1 VSTPGTPATATMDDR
16 AVARAG
22 ATIAVL
28 SILAKSSAFVREAVI
43 AMIYGRGPE
52 VDAFFVALALP
63 VFLVQLI
70 AGSFQIAVVPGLLA
84 AARAGGRQQASALAG
99 AGTVTIALVIAVF
112 ALLAAACAPLYLPVV
127 APGFSE
133 RALLLAADMLW
144 IMTLFAILGGLAYAG
159 GAMLTAERRF
169 ALPAIAPAL
178 TPLVMTVL
186 LIAFRD
192 QLGVTALAWG
202 AVLGTLAEA
211 AIVLWA
217 ARRLGYRPRLAV
229 SRADLTALL
238 RRWGPLMLATLL
250 LSGAGLIDQLMAAS
264 LGEGSASAL
273 GYGAKLVLAG
283 LHVVTT
289 ALGISVL
296 PAYAESALDDPG
308 RLSARL
314 RRHLVAVIALALPG
328 VAIAWWISEPVIA
341 LLYQRGAFTAED
353 TRLVAAVLAAYAVQL
368 PAYAAV
374 VILVRAAAV
383 LSLGWV
389 IPTAAAVNMA
399 LTVALNALFM
409 TYWGVVGIALATAPA
424 FAATGVVL
432 YLGIV
437 AGDARRNR
445 TGETQGRRNPT
456 VS

>member
-1 VSTPGTPATATMDDR
+1 MSGPGTRPFPTMDDR

-28 SILAKSSAFVREAVI
+28 SILAKSSAFVREAAI

-84 AARAGGRQQASALAG
+84 AARDGGRDRAAALAG
-99 AGTVTIALVIAVF
+99 AGTLTVTMAIAAV
-112 ALLAAACAPLYLPVV
+112 AVLAAAAAPLYLPVV

-133 RALLLAADMLW
+133 TALVLAADMLW
-144 IMTLFAILGGLAYAG
+144 IMTLFAVLGGLAYAG

-186 LIAFRD
+186 LLAFRAE
-192 QLGVTALAWG
+192 LGVAALAWG

-211 AIVLWA
+211 AIVLAA
-217 ARRLGYRPRLAV
+217 ARRLGYRPRLGMAMT
-229 SRADLTALL
+229 DLAALA

-296 PAYAESALDDPG
+296 PAYAESALDDPR
-308 RLSARL
+308 RLLTRL
-314 RRHLVAVIALALPG
+314 RRHLVAVILLALPG
-328 VAIAWWISEPVIA
+328 VAIAWAIAEPVIA
-341 LLYQRGAFTAED
+341 LLYQRGAFTTDD
-353 TRLVAAVLAAYAVQL
+353 TRLVADVLAAYAVQL
-368 PAYAAV
+368 PAYGAV

-399 LTVALNALFM
+399 LTIALNAVFM
-409 TYWGVVGIALATAPA
+409 EIWGVVGIALATAPA
-424 FAATGVVL
+424 FAATGMVL
-432 YLGIV
+432 YAGV
-437 AGDARRNR
+437 AAGC
-445 TGETQGRRNPT
+445 GRVR
-456 VS
+456 

>member
-1 VSTPGTPATATMDDR
+1 MSGPGTRPFPTMDDR

-28 SILAKSSAFVREAVI
+28 SILAKSSAFVREAAI

-84 AARAGGRQQASALAG
+84 AARDGGRDRAAALAG
-99 AGTVTIALVIAVF
+99 AGTLTVTMAIAAV
-112 ALLAAACAPLYLPVV
+112 AVLAAAAAPLYLPVV

-133 RALLLAADMLW
+133 TALVLAADMLW
-144 IMTLFAILGGLAYAG
+144 IMTLFAVLGGLAYAG

-186 LIAFRD
+186 LLAFRAE
-192 QLGVTALAWG
+192 LGVAALAWG

-211 AIVLWA
+211 AIVLAA
-217 ARRLGYRPRLAV
+217 ARRLGYRPRLGMAM
-229 SRADLTALL
+229 ADLAALA

-296 PAYAESALDDPG
+296 PAYAESALDDPR
-308 RLSARL
+308 RLLTRL
-314 RRHLVAVIALALPG
+314 RRHLVAVILLALPG
-328 VAIAWWISEPVIA
+328 VAIAWAIAEPVIA
-341 LLYQRGAFTAED
+341 LLYQRGAFTADD
-353 TRLVAAVLAAYAVQL
+353 TRLVADVLAAYAVQL
-368 PAYAAV
+368 PAYGAV

-399 LTVALNALFM
+399 LTIALNAVFM
-409 TYWGVVGIALATAPA
+409 EIWGVVGIALATAPA
-424 FAATGVVL
+424 FAATGMVL
-432 YLGIV
+432 YAGV
-437 AGDARRNR
+437 AAGC
-445 TGETQGRRNPT
+445 GRMR
-456 VS
+456 

>member
-1 VSTPGTPATATMDDR
+1 MDDR

-43 AMIYGRGPE
+43 AGLYGRGPE

-70 AGSFQIAVVPGLLA
+70 AGSFQIAAVPSLLA
-84 AARAGGRQQASALAG
+84 ATRHGGQDRASALAG
-99 AGTVTIALVIAVF
+99 AGTLTVSLAV
-112 ALLAAACAPLYLPVV
+112 AVVAILAAAFAPLFLPVI
-127 APGFSE
+127 APGFSD
-133 RALLLAADMLW
+133 RALVLAADMLW
-144 IMTLFAILGGLAYAG
+144 IMTLFAIMGGLAYAG

-186 LIAFRD
+186 LIAFREE
-192 QLGVTALAWG
+192 LGVTALAWG

-211 AIVLWA
+211 GAVLWA
-217 ARRLGYRPRLAV
+217 AKRLGYRPHLRAV
-229 SRADLTALL
+229 APDLTGLL

-296 PAYAESALDDPG
+296 PAYAESALDDPH
-308 RLSARL
+308 RLLSRL
-314 RRHLVAVIALALPG
+314 RRHLVAVIMIALPG
-328 VAIAWWISEPVIA
+328 VAVAWAISEPVIA

-353 TRLVAAVLAAYAVQL
+353 TALVAQVLSAYAVQL

-389 IPTAAAVNMA
+389 IPTAAAANMV
-399 LTVALNALFM
+399 LTVALNAVFM
-409 TYWGVVGIALATAPA
+409 QIWGVVGIALATAPA

-432 YLGIV
+432 YVGIA
-437 AGDARRNR
+437 AGY
-445 TGETQGRRNPT
+445 GRRTEERRP
-456 VS
+456 

>member
-1 VSTPGTPATATMDDR
+1 MPGMDDR

-28 SILAKSSAFVREAVI
+28 SVLAKSSAFVREAAI

-84 AARAGGRQQASALAG
+84 ARRAGTDDRASALAG
-99 AGTVTIALVIAVF
+99 SGTLTVALAIAAIAV
-112 ALLAAACAPLYLPVV
+112 LAAAAAPLYLPLV

-133 RALLLAADMLW
+133 RALVLAADMLW

-186 LIAFRD
+186 LIAFREE
-192 QLGVTALAWG
+192 LGVTALAWG

-229 SRADLTALL
+229 SPDDLRDLA

-264 LGEGSASAL
+264 LGPGSASAL

-296 PAYAESALDDPG
+296 PAYAENALNDPR
-308 RLSARL
+308 RLLARL
-314 RRHLVAVIALALPG
+314 NRHLIAVILLALPG
-328 VAIAWWISEPVIA
+328 VAIAWLISEPVIA

-353 TRLVAAVLAAYAVQL
+353 TRLVADVLSAYATQL
-368 PAYAAV
+368 PAFAAV

-389 IPTAAAVNMA
+389 IPTAAAVNMV
-399 LTVALNALFM
+399 LTVALNAVFM
-409 TYWGVVGIALATAPA
+409 QIWGVVGIALATAPA

-432 YLGIV
+432 YAGIA
-437 AGDARRNR
+437 AGY
-445 TGETQGRRNPT
+445 GRRKPT

>member
-1 VSTPGTPATATMDDR
+1 MSGPGTRPFPTMDDR

-28 SILAKSSAFVREAVI
+28 SILAKSSAFVREAAI

-84 AARAGGRQQASALAG
+84 AARDGGRDRAAALAG
-99 AGTVTIALVIAVF
+99 AGTLTVTMAIAAV
-112 ALLAAACAPLYLPVV
+112 AVLAAAAAPLYLPVV

-133 RALLLAADMLW
+133 TALVLAADMLW
-144 IMTLFAILGGLAYAG
+144 IMTLFAVLGGLAYAG

-186 LIAFRD
+186 LLAFRAE
-192 QLGVTALAWG
+192 LGVAALAWG

-211 AIVLWA
+211 AIVLAA
-217 ARRLGYRPRLAV
+217 ARRLGYRPRLGMAM
-229 SRADLTALL
+229 ADLAALA

-296 PAYAESALDDPG
+296 PAYAESALDDPR
-308 RLSARL
+308 RLLTRL
-314 RRHLVAVIALALPG
+314 RRHLVAVILLALPG
-328 VAIAWWISEPVIA
+328 VAIAWAIAEPVIA
-341 LLYQRGAFTAED
+341 LLYQRGAFTADD
-353 TRLVAAVLAAYAVQL
+353 TRLVADVLAAYAVQL
-368 PAYAAV
+368 PAYGAV

-399 LTVALNALFM
+399 LTIALNAVFM
-409 TYWGVVGIALATAPA
+409 EIWGVVGIALATAPA
-424 FAATGVVL
+424 FAATGMVL
-432 YLGIV
+432 YAGV
-437 AGDARRNR
+437 AAGC
-445 TGETQGRRNPT
+445 GRVR
-456 VS
+456 